1 MLYQNTGLFRRS
13 TAMNNGDTEKQDTE
27 LLTSGEAYAREDAQ
41 GDIQN
46 EDAAAENTL
55 FTDGQEEPDFEEH
68 TVTTETDEEEL
79 EFGEQSV
86 EAELAETDVLHEEA
100 AGLEDITKE
109 EDIFESEN
117 VSESG
122 DMLESQDMTE
132 ADGSDAPVEAHEEL
146 FEVQPDEFMEDGIV
160 QEDINQGRKG
170 KFSKLRRSAN
180 NDRSGKQVER
190 KPGATNKV
198 FGKFMGS
205 IKYKLIGAFIIPVI
219 LIIILGVVSY
229 TTAKN
234 AICKSYTESSQS
246 TINKTADYY
255 DLMLTNVKAVATD
268 LVNNSTMQE
277 YYSGLY
283 SSDPI
288 KDANTYSTLRS
299 SLSSTTL
306 GNKAIAN
313 IYIFGSYG
321 KAMYTYTTQYSDT
334 EAYQKVKDTEEGKL
348 IDSKRTT
355 WFSKRENLDKQGFA
369 AYSLSFARQLVGT
382 SKKGIG
388 YMFFDLDVN
397 YVTNPL
403 TDVDMGAK
411 SIIALIAPD
420 NGEIVVSNYK
430 DIEEGSQYFVAHD
443 FFTSALESEE
453 DSGNTYVR
461 YDGKRQLFMYSKTE
475 DGFVVCALIP
485 ESEIVSQASRIAVVT
500 VTVVVLAFIVA
511 LVVGGLLASNI
522 SSTIRKIMAKLELAA
537 AGDLTVHVDI
547 RNKDEFGTLAASTNS
562 MIDNVKQLIE
572 KTKNVSEKVD
582 ISVETVSESAR
593 QLLSETKEIT
603 SAIEAIEQGVVQQ
616 AEDSED
622 CLRQMD
628 DLSDKIN
635 IVSENSD
642 KIAKIADE
650 TTEIV
655 ESGIVSINELKE
667 NTGSTVDITHRVI
680 EEILKLKES
689 SKSIGNIV
697 AAINEIA
704 EQTNLLSLNASIEA
718 ARAGEAGRGFAVVA
732 AEIRKL
738 AEQSVDSANE
748 INKII
753 EDINDKTNDTVNI
766 ARKAEDVVE
775 VQGKSLENASQV
787 FGHIQNKFEEL
798 VSNLNNITGG
808 IERIA
813 GAKVQTID
821 SIQSI
826 SAVSEETAA
835 ASEEVT
841 ETANRQLSAVE
852 ELNNAAEDLTANSQL
867 LTEAIDL
874 FKV

>member
-1 MLYQNTGLFRRS
+1 
-13 TAMNNGDTEKQDTE
+13 MNNGETEKQNAE
-27 LLTSGEAYAREDAQ
+27 LLTSGEAYTGEDTQ

-46 EDAAAENTL
+46 EDAVAEDTL
-55 FTDGQEEPDFEEH
+55 FTDEQEEPDFEEH
-68 TVTTETDEEEL
+68 TVTAEIEEEGFVS
-79 EFGEQSV
+79 EEQSA
-86 EAELAETDVLHEEA
+86 EAEPAEAAVLQEEA
-100 AGLEDITKE
+100 AGLEDVNAEDDTFVLEETAE
-109 EDIFESEN
+109 EDGVFELEN
-117 VSESG
+117 EP
-122 DMLESQDMTE
+122 E
-132 ADGSDAPVEAHEEL
+132 ADVMSETDSIAEAGDSVDSGSASEEL
-146 FEVQPDEFMEDGIV
+146 FEVQPDDFMEAGIV
-160 QEDINQGRKG
+160 QENTNQGKNG
-170 KFSKLRRSAN
+170 KFNRFRKSAN
-180 NDRSGKQVER
+180 KNKSEKQAER
-190 KPGATNKV
+190 KPGAANKV
-198 FGKFMGS
+198 FGKLTGS
-205 IKYKLIGAFIIPVI
+205 IKYKLVGAFIIPVI

-255 DLMLTNVKAVATD
+255 DLMFANVKAVATD
-268 LVNNSTMQE
+268 LVNDSTMQE
-277 YYSGLY
+277 YYSGIY
-283 SSDPI
+283 ATDPVKESS
-288 KDANTYSTLRS
+288 TYSTLRS

-313 IYIFGSYG
+313 VYIFGSYG

-355 WFSKRENLDKQGFA
+355 WFSKRENLDNQGFA

-382 SKKGIG
+382 SKKGVG
-388 YMFFDLDVN
+388 YMFFDLDVD

-403 TDVDMGAK
+403 TEVDMGSK

-430 DIEEGSQYFVAHD
+430 DIEENTQYFVGQE
-443 FFTSALESEE
+443 FFTSALEAEE
-453 DSGNTYVR
+453 ESGNTYVK
-461 YDGKRQLFMYSKTE
+461 YDGKKQLFMYSKMD
-475 DGFVVCALIP
+475 DGFAVCALIP
-485 ESEIVSQASRIAVVT
+485 ESEIVSQASKIAVVT

-511 LVVGGLLASNI
+511 LVIGGLLAANI

-547 RNKDEFGTLAASTNS
+547 KNKDEFGILAASTNS

-642 KIAKIADE
+642 KIARIADE

-667 NTGSTVDITHRVI
+667 NTGSTVDITHQVI

-798 VSNLNNITGG
+798 VSNLSNITGG

-813 GAKVQTID
+813 GAKAQTID

-867 LTEAIDL
+867 LSEAIDL

>member
-1 MLYQNTGLFRRS
+1 GE
-13 TAMNNGDTEKQDTE
+13 TEKQNAE
-27 LLTSGEAYAREDAQ
+27 LLTGGEAYTGEDTR

-46 EDAAAENTL
+46 GDAVAEDTL
-55 FTDGQEEPDFEEH
+55 FTDTQEELDFEE
-68 TVTTETDEEEL
+68 T
-79 EFGEQSV
+79 
-86 EAELAETDVLHEEA
+86 AVLHEEA
-100 AGLEDITKE
+100 AGLEDITQDEDTFGLE
-109 EDIFESEN
+109 ETYEAQDTFELENGSETD
-117 VSESG
+117 VMSE
-122 DMLESQDMTE
+122 LEDMTE
-132 ADGSDAPVEAHEEL
+132 AGDTEELGSITEAGGDGDFAAAREEL
-146 FEVQPDEFMEDGIV
+146 FEVQPDDFMEAGIV
-160 QEDINQGRKG
+160 QENTNQGKNG
-170 KFSKLRRSAN
+170 KFNRFRKSAN
-180 NDRSGKQVER
+180 KDKSEKQAER
-190 KPGATNKV
+190 KPGAANKV
-198 FGKFMGS
+198 FGKLTGS
-205 IKYKLIGAFIIPVI
+205 IKYKLVGAFIIPVI

-255 DLMLTNVKAVATD
+255 DLMFANVKAVATD
-268 LVNNSTMQE
+268 LVNDSTMQE

-283 SSDPI
+283 AADPVKESS
-288 KDANTYSTLRS
+288 TYSTLRS

-313 IYIFGSYG
+313 VYIFGSYG
-321 KAMYTYTTQYSDT
+321 KAMYTFTPQYSDT
-334 EAYQKVKDTEEGKL
+334 EAYQKVKNTEEGKL
-348 IDSKRTT
+348 IDKKRTT
-355 WFSKRENLDKQGFA
+355 WFSKRETLDSEAGFA
-369 AYSLSFARQLVGT
+369 SYSVSFARQLVGT
-382 SKKGIG
+382 SKKGVG
-388 YMFFDLDVN
+388 YMFFDLDVD

-403 TDVDMGAK
+403 TEVDMGAK

-430 DIEEGSQYFVAHD
+430 DIEENTQYFVGQE
-443 FFTSALESEE
+443 FLTSALEAEE
-453 DSGNTYVR
+453 ESGNTYVK
-461 YDGKRQLFMYSKTE
+461 YDGKKQLFMYSKMD
-475 DGFVVCALIP
+475 DGFAVCALIP
-485 ESEIVSQASRIAVVT
+485 ESEIVSQASKIAVVT

-511 LVVGGLLASNI
+511 LVIGGLLAANI

-547 RNKDEFGTLAASTNS
+547 KNKDEFGTLAASTNS

-642 KIAKIADE
+642 KIARIADE

-667 NTGSTVDITHRVI
+667 NTGSTVDITHQVI

-787 FGHIQNKFEEL
+787 FGHIQDKFEEL

-813 GAKVQTID
+813 GAKAQTID

-867 LTEAIDL
+867 LSEAIDL